1 MSSSPDLADP
11 TMPEETG
18 GSEETRPYESTPAA
32 SSMAL
37 AIETEDSEATDEVG
51 EEAGNAVEPPDSE
64 DIYLDDFWDWMVEPI
79 GLDEGFLSGA
89 WDEEVFMNEWSEG
102 TAPFQGHMAIGN
114 SFPANFETHCGL
126 AREFMLM
133 TERGPRSMEVE
144 DVTAFFYAQQMYLTA
159 MVWTAWPYNPA
170 TEAWPESID
179 RILVSNSIFGYLWYM
194 GDVAEILE
202 ANAWDIANT
211 PAAHV
216 ETGLYS
222 QLLGQSETETIT
234 KIASEIADSLRN
246 HLTND
251 CGLDLSA
258 QAESWADEEYHQCFR
273 LAFQI
278 VAYASERVMSWE
290 PRTYELS
297 AEQHMN
303 YLGAIGVADNEH
315 NFGSYDQAL
324 TAIKDIY
331 LDLSSNFIS
340 VEPDGATEG
349 DVCRTTGNWPPAF
362 TLFLEST

>member
-1 MSSSPDLADP
+1 MPSSPDLADP
-11 TMPEETG
+11 TMPGETG

-51 EEAGNAVEPPDSE
+51 EEAGNAVQPPDSE
-64 DIYLDDFWDWMVEPI
+64 DIYPFDHWDWMVEP
-79 GLDEGFLSGA
+79 
-89 WDEEVFMNEWSEG
+89 
-102 TAPFQGHMAIGN
+102 MAFDDPIFYDYESWLINIYNGYATQED
-114 SFPANFETHCGL
+114 FPPNFESHCGI
-126 AREFMLM
+126 AREFML
-133 TERGPRSMEVE
+133 TTNRGPRSMEVE
-144 DVTAFFYAQQMYLTA
+144 DVSAFFHNQQQVLT
-159 MVWTAWPYNPA
+159 MMFWTAAAVNVHEWPAGVDKN
-170 TEAWPESID
+170 I
-179 RILVSNSIFGYLWYM
+179 VGGNIFAYLQYM
-194 GDVAEILE
+194 EDMSEILQG
-202 ANAWDIANT
+202 NAWDIVNT

-216 ETGLYS
+216 ETGLYLNN
-222 QLLGQSETETIT
+222 LLDVMESGVLSEYEP
-234 KIASEIADSLRN
+234 ASAIADSLRV
-246 HLTND
+246 HLTDN
-251 CGLDLSA
+251 CGLDLAA